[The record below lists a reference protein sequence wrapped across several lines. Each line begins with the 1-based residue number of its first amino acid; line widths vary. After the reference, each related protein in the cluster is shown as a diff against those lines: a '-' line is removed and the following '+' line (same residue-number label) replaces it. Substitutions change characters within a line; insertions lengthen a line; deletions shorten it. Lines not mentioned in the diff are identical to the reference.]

1 MSSYALGAARTVEDW
16 WKLPLAL
23 VGAAVVGVVAVIAP
37 LLAIGLVLGIAFLV
51 LTSRNLANGLAFFI
65 ALAFFDVMPGVGGGL
80 TLVKGAGA
88 VLALL
93 WIASLMNRR
102 RPVPFLVRE
111 QPLLAYAAVFLFAW
125 ALVSSLWAEASGT
138 AFGGAFRLAQGI
150 VLVFI
155 VFTAVRTPRDLRLIL
170 GVYMAGAAATAIVG
184 LAGGTAKDSVDVEGR
199 YSGGIGDPNELAAF
213 VVPAL
218 IVAAFSF
225 WVARRGSP
233 ARLLLP
239 LAGGLSAL
247 VLFMTESRGGIV
259 SLVVAF
265 VFGIVV
271 GGPVRSR
278 VVTLVLVV
286 GALGLAY
293 FTFVAPPESLKRVT
307 TFADAGGTGR
317 GDVWPIAISI
327 AHDHPFAG
335 VGWGN
340 FTVVEPRYALGDID
354 LTRADLIVDRPHV
367 AHNTYLHV
375 LAETGIIGL
384 AALLAIIGAAIAAAM
399 RGIRALAA
407 RGEQALEIQARG
419 LVVGTV
425 GMLVGMSF
433 ISGQYEKHLWLL
445 LGLLPT
451 VATIGRRS
459 APAEPDYDLD
469 VREQLVEQLE
479 KRIVERMDALL
490 LEQERLAR
498 RRAALAAREDQIRAR
513 LQELEGPAAVAPTAA
528 PAASPAAGDASS
540 AAFERQAAELERLQG
555 EIATRLA
562 ALEAREAALADRAS
576 QVEARTAE
584 LDERESRLEERVRLI
599 TQRELSVARAA
610 ATAQAQAHAQAEAQ
624 AQAQAQPQAPT
635 AAAPVAQPPLPP
647 PVAQTPVAEPPAAPA
662 EIGAWP
668 LTELERVVAE
678 RGSEHPDLVDEWRYY
693 LRYLRDFSNPDGTL
707 PASFDAL
714 VDEVFAPLLDR
725 A

>member
-375 LAETGIIGL
+375 LAETGIVGL

-513 LQELEGPAAVAPTAA
+513 LQELEGPTAVAAIP
-528 PAASPAAGDASS
+528 PPAAGDAAS

-555 EIATRLA
+555 ETATRLA
-562 ALEAREAALADRAS
+562 ALEAREAALAERAS
-576 QVEARTAE
+576 QIEARTAE

-610 ATAQAQAHAQAEAQ
+610 AQAQ
-624 AQAQAQPQAPT
+624 AQAQAPA
-635 AAAPVAQPPLPP
+635 AAAPVVQPPVPP

-662 EIGAWP
+662 ESGAWP
-668 LTELERVVAE
+668 LTELERLVAQH
-678 RGSEHPDLVDEWRYY
+678 GSEHPDLVEEWRYY

-707 PASFDAL
+707 PSSFDAL